1 MFELK
6 KVAQIDRN
14 NENNESWHNT
24 SLSFPIGMAATNRII
39 AYSKGLI
46 ADNASITVFCLN
58 PYYRKE
64 ELSLEKIGVYEG
76 INYHFFTNPY
86 RAKMIFFINYN

>member
-1 MFELK
+1 M
-6 KVAQIDRN
+6 KVGII
-14 NENNESWHNT
+14 H
-24 SLSFPIGMAATNRII
+24 LYPFPIGMAATNRII

-64 ELSLEKIGVYEG
+64 ELSLEKNGVYEG

-86 RAKMIFFINYN
+86 RAKNDFLHKLQLIY